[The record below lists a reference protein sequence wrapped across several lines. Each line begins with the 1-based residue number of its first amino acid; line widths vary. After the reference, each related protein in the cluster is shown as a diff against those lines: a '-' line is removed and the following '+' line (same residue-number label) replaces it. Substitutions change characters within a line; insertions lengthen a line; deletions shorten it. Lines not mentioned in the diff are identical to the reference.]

1 MSGAQ
6 DPAECSGGKGNIK
19 PEAGF
24 FPAPGFYICM
34 LIYEW
39 RTTSFFTRYEPA
51 AGRQKE
57 AQSCFS
63 RLLDN
68 YIAAQ
73 MRNRLVTPDLVMPE
87 VQSGEIIE
95 AAESRDVPDRV
106 ASELQFLQIGKIPE
120 G

>member
-39 RTTSFFTRYEPA
+39 RMTSFFTRYEPVP
-51 AGRQKE
+51 GRQKE
-57 AQSCFS
+57 AQPCFS

-95 AAESRDVPDRV
+95 AAESRDIPDRV
-106 ASELQFLQIGKIPE
+106 APELQFLQIGKIPQ